1 MLTNPMLT
9 HLQKIQIFKS
19 EILSR
24 NESYADTM
32 KDEIYF
38 FFFENEYSFDFLN
51 ELNSEEAI
59 KNKVAVLIHQMIMHE
74 DENELRDIIQC
85 AL

>member
-1 MLTNPMLT
+1 MLT
-9 HLQKIQIFKS
+9 QEEKIEIFRN
-19 EILSR
+19 ELLSK

-51 ELNSEEAI
+51 ELNSGEAI
-59 KNKVAVLIHQMIMHE
+59 KNKVAVLLHQMIMHE
-74 DENELRDIIQC
+74 DENDLREIIQFT
-85 AL
+85 L

>member
-1 MLTNPMLT
+1 MLT
-9 HLQKIQIFKS
+9 HIQKIQIFKS

-24 NESYADTM
+24 NGSYADTL

-38 FFFENEYSFDFLN
+38 FFFENEFSFDFLN

-59 KNKVAVLIHQMIMHE
+59 KNKVAVLIHQMVMHE
-74 DENELRDIIQC
+74 DENNLQDIIQFT
-85 AL
+85 L

>member
-1 MLTNPMLT
+1 MLTR
-9 HLQKIQIFKS
+9 LQKIQIFKS

-24 NESYADTM
+24 NGSYADEM
-32 KDEIYF
+32 KEDIYF

-59 KNKVAVLIHQMIMHE
+59 KNKVAVLIHQLIMYDEE
-74 DENELRDIIQC
+74 DELQAIIQC

>member
-1 MLTNPMLT
+1 MLS
-9 HLQKIQIFKS
+9 HLQKIHIFKS
-19 EILSR
+19 EILSK
-24 NESYADTM
+24 NGSYADKM
-32 KDEIYF
+32 KEEIYF

-74 DENELRDIIQC
+74 DENDLREIIQFT
-85 AL
+85 L

>member
-1 MLTNPMLT
+1 MLT
-9 HLQKIQIFKS
+9 HLQKIQILQS

-24 NESYADTM
+24 NGSYADKM
-32 KDEIYF
+32 KEEIYF
-38 FFFENEYSFDFLN
+38 FFFENEFSFDFLN

-59 KNKVAVLIHQMIMHE
+59 LNKVAVLIHQMIMHE
-74 DENELRDIIQC
+74 EEEELQAIIQC

>member
-1 MLTNPMLT
+1 MLT
-9 HLQKIQIFKS
+9 HPQKIQILQS

-24 NESYADTM
+24 NGSYADKM
-32 KDEIYF
+32 KEEIYF
-38 FFFENEYSFDFLN
+38 FFFENEFSFDFLN

-59 KNKVAVLIHQMIMHE
+59 LNKVAVLIHQMIMHE
-74 DENELRDIIQC
+74 EEEELQAIIQC